1 MVTKGS
7 VSQMSLELRAVR
19 SSETFLPPGRNSR
32 WVIAQDWCQV
42 IIGQVCMCPG
52 RVEGNDLDYFASV
65 ENNVMWRSCSSKGV
79 AKPAQMK

>member
-1 MVTKGS
+1 MKEFRIKS
-7 VSQMSLELRAVR
+7 SKKLRNISPTR
-19 SSETFLPPGRNSR
+19 KNSR

-42 IIGQVCMCPG
+42 IIGQMCVCPG
-52 RVEGNDLDYFASV
+52 RVEGNDLEYFAST